1 MKSMHDIVDCAC
13 LIHGDLYDWTYV
25 DKLYNMLTRNF
36 KRPIRL
42 HVYTEATRVVPDPYI
57 KHPLIEWGIK
67 GHKRGWWY
75 KMQLFNPEHHAGP
88 LLYFDLDVVITG
100 KLDWL
105 ADQSLRY
112 FWGIRD
118 FKYLQKP
125 HYYSINSSVMWWDT
139 RAFSYVWDDFKVKTL
154 ADLIRK
160 YHGDQD
166 YITEVILQEQRRCF
180 NQEKIRS
187 WRWEAVD
194 GGYNF
199 DRREFK
205 TPGTGTK
212 IPPNTSIL
220 VFHGD
225 PKPHEIQDPVILQY
239 WQ

>member
-1 MKSMHDIVDCAC
+1 
-13 LIHGDLYDWTYV
+13 
-25 DKLYNMLTRNF
+25 
-36 KRPIRL
+36 
-42 HVYTEATRVVPDPYI
+42 
-57 KHPLIEWGIK
+57 
-67 GHKRGWWY
+67 
-75 KMQLFNPEHHAGP
+75 
-88 LLYFDLDVVITG
+88 
-100 KLDWL
+100 
-105 ADQSLRY
+105 
-112 FWGIRD
+112 
-118 FKYLQKP
+118 
-125 HYYSINSSVMWWDT
+125 MWWDT

-154 ADLIRK
+154 ADLIKK

-225 PKPHEIQDPVILQY
+225 PKPHKIQDPVILQY